1 MTGYR
6 AMIYELESYS
16 ELESFISRNRI
27 ALIAFVSR
35 DSKLWRYLESLLRHF
50 EQRAGYLISFAMID
64 IEKAKSHLPSEQA
77 EIARKSCLI
86 RLYFDG
92 KCIFEQE
99 GVFGNLESDF
109 QALRHG
115 VKDVLKRRS
124 VKTLF

>member
-1 MTGYR
+1 MV
-6 AMIYELESYS
+6 YELESRS
-16 ELESFISRNRI
+16 ELESFILRNRI

-35 DSKLWRYLESLLRHF
+35 NSKLWKYLESLLRRF

-64 IEKAKSHLPSEQA
+64 IEKARNHLPSEQA
-77 EIARKSCLI
+77 EVARKSGLI

-92 KCIFEQE
+92 ECIFEQE
-99 GVFGNLESDF
+99 GVFGNLESDL

-115 VKDVLKRRS
+115 VRDVLKRRS

>member
-1 MTGYR
+1 MV
-6 AMIYELESYS
+6 YELASHS

-35 DSKLWRYLESLLRHF
+35 DSKLWRYLENLLHRF
-50 EQRAGYLISFAMID
+50 EQRAGYLISFAIID
-64 IEKAKSHLPSEQA
+64 IEKVKNHLPSEQA

-92 KCIFEQE
+92 ECIFEQE
-99 GVFGNLESDF
+99 GVFGNLESDL

-115 VKDVLKRRS
+115 VKDMLKRRS

>member
-1 MTGYR
+1 MV
-6 AMIYELESYS
+6 YELESHN
-16 ELESFISRNRI
+16 ELENFISRNRI
-27 ALIAFVSR
+27 ALIAFASR
-35 DSKLWRYLESLLRHF
+35 DSKLWRYLENLLRRF

-64 IEKAKSHLPSEQA
+64 IEKAKSYLPSEQA
-77 EIARKSCLI
+77 EVARKSCLI

-92 KCIFEQE
+92 ECIFEQE
-99 GVFGNLESDF
+99 GVFGNLETDF